1 MVLTSMDGR
10 GRNPQPGGVTV
21 SQYSGIDLHKAKSF
35 VTRLNSRG
43 RVLEQVE
50 LPHAN
55 GVLQKYLTQ
64 LPADAR
70 IAVEA
75 TGNWMWLYELIEERH
90 PDLVLAHPLKTKAI
104 ASARIKTDKIDAT
117 TLTQLLRADL
127 VPAAYI
133 PPREV
138 RDTREVLRYRASLVR
153 LRTQG
158 KNKIAAIISK
168 TGLQTPTRT
177 TCGVKS
183 QQFLATAPVRSCYRL
198 GLDGYLRTLEQLTPE
213 IRQVSKTIETQAATE
228 PQARLLQT
236 MPGIGAYSALLILSE
251 IGDIQ
256 RFPDSRHLCSYAGLV
271 PSVHAS
277 GGKTRLGRLTK
288 QGSSWLR
295 WILVELSLHAING
308 APPFRSLYY
317 RVAKKHG
324 ANTGRVAVA
333 RAMLKTIHAMLM
345 KQEAFRPIVKG
356 LPGQRPGV
364 IAH

>member
-1 MVLTSMDGR
+1 
-10 GRNPQPGGVTV
+10 V
-21 SQYSGIDLHKAKSF
+21 SQYIGIDLHKAKSF

-50 LPHAN
+50 VPHAN
-55 GVLQKYLTQ
+55 GALQDYLTQ

-70 IAVEA
+70 IVVEA

-117 TLTQLLRADL
+117 TLAQLLRADL
-127 VPAAYI
+127 VSAAYI
-133 PPREV
+133 PPRDV
-138 RDTREVLRYRASLVR
+138 RDTREILRYRASLVR
-153 LRTQG
+153 LRTQV
-158 KNKIAAIISK
+158 KNKIAAIVSK

-183 QQFLATAPVRSCYRL
+183 QRFLATAPVRPCYRL
-198 GLDGYLRTLEQLTPE
+198 ELDGYRRTLTQLTTE
-213 IRQVSKTIETQAATE
+213 IRHVSSTIESQAAAD
-228 PQARLLQT
+228 PQTQLLQT

-295 WILVELSLHAING
+295 WILVELSVHAING
-308 APPFRSLYY
+308 APQFRSLYY

-324 ANTGRVAVA
+324 RNVGRVAVA
-333 RAMLKTIHAMLM
+333 RAMLKTIYAMLT
-345 KQEAFRPIVKG
+345 KQEVFRPMAKA

-364 IAH
+364 MARSLSR

>member
-1 MVLTSMDGR
+1 
-10 GRNPQPGGVTV
+10 V
-21 SQYSGIDLHKAKSF
+21 SQYIGIDLHKAKSF
-35 VTRLNSRG
+35 VTRLDRRG

-50 LPHAN
+50 LTHA
-55 GVLQKYLTQ
+55 GGELEQYLAR
-64 LPADAR
+64 LPAEAR

-75 TGNWMWLYELIEERH
+75 TGNWMWLYELIEARH

-117 TLTQLLRADL
+117 TLAQLLRADL

-133 PPREV
+133 PPRDV

-153 LRTQG
+153 LRTQV
-158 KNKIAAIISK
+158 KNKIAAIVSK
-168 TGLQTPTRT
+168 TGLQPPTRT

-183 QQFLATAPVRSCYRL
+183 RRFLATVSLRPCYRL
-198 GLDGYLRTLEQLTPE
+198 GLDGYLRTLEQLTTE
-213 IRQVSKTIETQAATE
+213 IRQVSETIETQAAHT
-228 PQARLLQT
+228 PDAQVLQT

-251 IGDIQ
+251 IGDIH

-295 WILVELSLHAING
+295 WILVELSVHAING
-308 APPFRSLYY
+308 APQFRSLYY

-324 ANTGRVAVA
+324 RNVGRVAVA
-333 RAMLKTIHAMLM
+333 RAMLKTIYAMLT
-345 KQEAFRPIVKG
+345 KQEAFRPMAKG
-356 LPGQRPGV
+356 STGQRPGV
-364 IAH
+364 MVG

>member
-1 MVLTSMDGR
+1 
-10 GRNPQPGGVTV
+10 V
-21 SQYSGIDLHKAKSF
+21 SQYIGIDLHKAKSF

-50 LPHAN
+50 VPHAH
-55 GVLQKYLTQ
+55 GALRDYLTR

-90 PDLVLAHPLKTKAI
+90 PDLVLAHPLRTKAI

-117 TLTQLLRADL
+117 TLAQLLRADL

-133 PPREV
+133 PSRDV
-138 RDTREVLRYRASLVR
+138 RDTREILRYRASLVR
-153 LRTQG
+153 LRTQV
-158 KNKIAAIISK
+158 KNKLAAIVSK
-168 TGLQTPTRT
+168 TGLQPPTRT

-183 QQFLATAPVRSCYRL
+183 QRFLVTAPVRPCYRVA
-198 GLDGYLRTLEQLTPE
+198 LDGYLRTLTNLTTE
-213 IRQVSKTIETQAATE
+213 IQQVSERITAQAMAD

-251 IGDIQ
+251 IGDMQ

-295 WILVELSLHAING
+295 WILVELSVHAING
-308 APPFRSLYY
+308 APQLRSLYY

-324 ANTGRVAVA
+324 RNVGRVAVA
-333 RAMLKTIHAMLM
+333 RAMLKTIYAMLT
-345 KQEAFRPIVKG
+345 KQEAFHPIVKDST
-356 LPGQRPGV
+356 GQRPGV
-364 IAH
+364 MVG